1 MGRYKKKRKQGR
13 DGGRDRKHQKKNNS
27 KWNNVPLDRSNV
39 LFQEY
44 YQKQPGL
51 LKEHE
56 WKAFVTALR
65 KPLPATFRINGT
77 CTNKEQIKNKLQ
89 TEYSFELG
97 DVKVD
102 NHMIAPPRP
111 LAWYPNKCGWQ
122 LGCGRKLLR
131 KSETLKKIHK
141 FIVQETESGNISR
154 QESVSMIPPFLLQV
168 APEHYVLDMCA
179 APGSKTAQLLEFLS
193 GDDNLTVPN
202 GMVIANDNDSRRAY
216 MLTHQVKRIKS
227 AGMVVSCHDAQFFPN
242 LVPREFAEA
251 KSGVTGT
258 KYAEGIFDRILCD
271 VPCSGDGTMRKNI
284 DVWRKWDTMSG
295 IALHRLQV
303 QIAMRG
309 VSLLKVGGLM
319 VYSTCSFNPVE
330 NEAVVKEIL
339 LRCGGA
345 VELVDASDMLKGLIR
360 RPGLLDW
367 KVAVQKKSQK
377 LASSGLIQLK
387 TNLT

>member
-1 MGRYKKKRKQGR
+1 M
-13 DGGRDRKHQKKNNS
+13 
-27 KWNNVPLDRSNV
+27 
-39 LFQEY
+39 
-44 YQKQPGL
+44 

-89 TEYSFELG
+89 TTYSFELG

-168 APEHYVLDMCA
+168 EPEHYVLDMCA

-258 KYAEGIFDRILCD
+258 KYAEGILIASCATYLVVAT
-271 VPCSGDGTMRKNI
+271 VP
-284 DVWRKWDTMSG
+284 
-295 IALHRLQV
+295 
-303 QIAMRG
+303 
-309 VSLLKVGGLM
+309 
-319 VYSTCSFNPVE
+319 
-330 NEAVVKEIL
+330 
-339 LRCGGA
+339 
-345 VELVDASDMLKGLIR
+345 
-360 RPGLLDW
+360 
-367 KVAVQKKSQK
+367 
-377 LASSGLIQLK
+377 
-387 TNLT
+387 